1 MPRARACA
9 VRLGTNNDEREEKR
23 QLITD
28 ASFENGRQR
37 RCRCNADDAN
47 DAMMMR
53 QIKIDTPRKRKEGE
67 SSGTPASG
75 CHNSP
80 TLQEDL
86 APRSKNE
93 RGERM
98 RKNKR

>member
-37 RCRCNADDAN
+37 NADAMLMMRMS
-47 DAMMMR
+47 AMMMR
-53 QIKIDTPRKRKEGE
+53 QIKIDTRRKRKE
-67 SSGTPASG
+67 
-75 CHNSP
+75 
-80 TLQEDL
+80 
-86 APRSKNE
+86 
-93 RGERM
+93 RGIFW
-98 RKNKR
+98 NVGIGLSQD